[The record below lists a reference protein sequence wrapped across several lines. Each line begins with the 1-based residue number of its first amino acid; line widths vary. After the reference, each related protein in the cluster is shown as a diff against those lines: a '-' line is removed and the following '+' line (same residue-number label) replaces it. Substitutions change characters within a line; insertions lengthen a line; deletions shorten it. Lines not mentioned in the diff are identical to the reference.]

1 MYSQIEIKKLYE
13 SNDIIKYNKILNC
26 YSEIIEK
33 IAIKKK
39 KNPLFVEL
47 DKFYRLELPE
57 SIQNKG
63 YITLDQLSKIMQ
75 YKLLRGPMRPSL
87 QKMIDGNDPENVKLI
102 TKKGLTL
109 LEEGLWLEGL
119 KVLID
124 GLKGVG
130 IATSS
135 YIGALVRPDLCFIM
149 SDEIIS
155 LFSYGKHSYTVPMYK
170 KIQKELV
177 NKVTILNSIDNNCN
191 RQKNNDYIWTLV
203 DIEKVFWTASN

>member
-1 MYSQIEIKKLYE
+1 MYSQIEIRKLYE
-13 SNDIIKYNKILNC
+13 SNDINTYNKIINC

-33 IAIKKK
+33 VAIKKK
-39 KNPLFVEL
+39 KNPLFIEL
-47 DKFYRLELPE
+47 DKFYRFELPE

-75 YKLLRGPMRPSL
+75 YKLLRGPMRPLL
-87 QKMIDGNDPENVKLI
+87 QKFIDDNDPENVKLI
-102 TKKGLTL
+102 TKKGITL
-109 LEEGLWLEGL
+109 LQEGMWLEGL
-119 KVLID
+119 KVFID

-177 NKVTILNSIDNNCN
+177 SKVKLLNSVNNEY
-191 RQKNNDYIWTLV
+191 KWTLV
-203 DIEKVFWTASN
+203 DIENIFWIALN